1 MINRNLHIFVVSGVI
16 VYPHFVA
23 FRIPGTV
30 NNFVGVL
37 SFISILLLS
46 LLSIAVLYYC
56 TAETF
61 NATEVYT
68 KAIKY
73 DKPSLLNDNCLT
85 SNCIIGRGS
94 KANSQGF
101 GGFLNSNQSKLQKEK
116 RLILLYIMI
125 CRERV
130 VMPKFNY

>member
-1 MINRNLHIFVVSGVI
+1 MLNKVYIFVVSGVI
-16 VYPHFVA
+16 TYPHFVA
-23 FRIPGTV
+23 FGNPGTV
-30 NNFVGVL
+30 SNFVGAF
-37 SFISILLLS
+37 SFISNLLLP

-61 NATEVYT
+61 NATKVY
-68 KAIKY
+68 KKVIKY
-73 DKPSLLNDNCLT
+73 DKPSLLNNNCLT
-85 SNCIIGRGS
+85 LNCIIGRGS

-130 VMPKFNY
+130 VMFKS